1 MFHIVQHYESDKFVK
16 QMKSLTI
23 VVKYNCLMSWNYNPE
38 LEDKMFETVE
48 MMPRNNPK
56 RKKIQSIRR

>member
-1 MFHIVQHYESDKFVK
+1 MA
-16 QMKSLTI
+16 
-23 VVKYNCLMSWNYNPE
+23 WNYNPG

>member
-1 MFHIVQHYESDKFVK
+1 
-16 QMKSLTI
+16 MKSLTI
-23 VVKYNCLMSWNYNPE
+23 VVKYNCLMAWNYNPE

>member
-1 MFHIVQHYESDKFVK
+1 
-16 QMKSLTI
+16 MKSLTI
-23 VVKYNCLMSWNYNPE
+23 VVKYNCLMAWNYNPE
-38 LEDKMFETVE
+38 LEDKMFETEE